1 MQNWILYSD
10 EQLLKQIIKTDA
22 NVLYAENKIIDG
34 YYVLDIKVFGS
45 NSSKMK
51 GSTVAPIAYP
61 NYKWGN
67 F

>member
-1 MQNWILYSD
+1 MLTYLMEMEKLTAIMY
-10 EQLLKQIIKTDA
+10 
-22 NVLYAENKIIDG
+22 
-34 YYVLDIKVFGS
+34 LDIKVFGS